1 MFMLGSCDIQEMQLS
16 PQVFPKLSLLCPSL
30 FVAGCCVCIRWG
42 AEEDVTG
49 SLRVSTSNGK

>member
-1 MFMLGSCDIQEMQLS
+1 MPGSCDIQEMRVS

-30 FVAGCCVCIRWG
+30 FVAGCCVCDIRWR

-49 SLRVSTSNGK
+49 SLRVPTSNSK